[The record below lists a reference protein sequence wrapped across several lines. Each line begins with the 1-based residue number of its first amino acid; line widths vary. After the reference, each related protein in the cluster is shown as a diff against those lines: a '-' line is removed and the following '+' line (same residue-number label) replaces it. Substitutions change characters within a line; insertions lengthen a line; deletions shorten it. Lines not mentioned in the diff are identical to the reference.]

1 MSADENKVQLDPKI
15 IERAFL
21 QKNRLEAERDL
32 RQVLDNVTV
41 QQSSKEN
48 LDNLSEKVDNAKKC
62 QVDAS
67 YVDVGVDLVDK
78 IRQNLS
84 ANELLGLFVEYPLR
98 EYPVVEVV
106 DPKKKKK
113 AASPPPKKKKK
124 KKKEPPFIIPEW
136 AKELNVL
143 VEKVNEMK
151 GYVAKYTELGLKED
165 FLVKS
170 KEQLARFAKEI
181 PFRREEE
188 ETLRKLE
195 EEKAKKKKGKK
206 K

>member
-113 AASPPPKKKKK
+113 AASPPPV
-124 KKKEPPFIIPEW
+124 PAW
-136 AKELNVL
+136 RLQAS
-143 VEKVNEMK
+143 
-151 GYVAKYTELGLKED
+151 A
-165 FLVKS
+165 
-170 KEQLARFAKEI
+170 
-181 PFRREEE
+181 
-188 ETLRKLE
+188 
-195 EEKAKKKKGKK
+195 
-206 K
+206 